1 MSDEEA
7 PADKPDRPPLSLDE
21 LRETLDRLG
30 DLSLRLNDRVEEQT
44 KVISHATTMTNE
56 ARRAAEATKQQTD
69 PDQYAEYAVEVI
81 DKRLEKRMQDIKQ
94 TASDLL
100 KASNYTREVLSKA
113 DQDRTDA
120 QHQLWER
127 EQKLDQWKSRWPLFG
142 LGALVLALAM
152 TVTLPRFL
160 ATNEFTCELMVGF
173 VWTATSEATDV
184 CVRYVE

>member
-1 MSDEEA
+1 MSYEA

-44 KVISHATTMTNE
+44 KVIGHATTMTNE

-100 KASNYTREVLSKA
+100 RASNYTREVLSKA

-120 QHQLWER
+120 QRQLWEQER
-127 EQKLDQWKSRWPLFG
+127 KLYQFKSRLRWLVP
-142 LGALVLALAM
+142 GAVVLVVVL
-152 TVTLPRFL
+152 TLLLSRFL
-160 ATNEFTCELMVGF
+160 ADFEAGCVVLGGT
-173 VWTATSEATDV
+173 WTQTTTGVDV
-184 CVRYVE
+184 CVR

>member
-1 MSDEEA
+1 MSDEA

-21 LRETLDRLG
+21 LRETLERLG
-30 DLSLRLNDRVEEQT
+30 DLSLKLNDRVEEQT
-44 KVISHATTMTNE
+44 KVISQATTMTNE

-69 PDQYAEYAVEVI
+69 PDHYAEFAVSLI
-81 DKRLEKRMQDIKQ
+81 DDRMDKAMARMNEASQGLSQASHQAQSVLKQ
-94 TASDLL
+94 TENDLS
-100 KASNYTREVLSKA
+100 ATQR
-113 DQDRTDA
+113 R
-120 QHQLWER
+120 LWER

-152 TVTLPRFL
+152 TITLPHFL
-160 ATNEFTCELMVGF
+160 ATSEFTCELMVGF

>member
-1 MSDEEA
+1 MSDDAASPTPFEI
-7 PADKPDRPPLSLDE
+7 E
-21 LRETLDRLG
+21 LRETLERLG
-30 DLSLRLNDRVEEQT
+30 DLSLKLNDRVEEQT

-81 DKRLEKRMQDIKQ
+81 DERLEERMKDIRQ

-100 KASNYTREVLSKA
+100 KASSYTREVLSKA

-120 QHQLWER
+120 QRQLWER
-127 EQKLDQWKSRWPLFG
+127 EQKLARFKNRLPSFG
-142 LGALVLALAM
+142 LGVVVLALAL

-160 ATNEFTCELMVGF
+160 ASNASMCAVLGAS
-173 VWTATSEATDV
+173 WTTTTTGVDA
-184 CVRYVE
+184 CVFYQR

>member
-1 MSDEEA
+1 MSNT
-7 PADKPDRPPLSLDE
+7 PASPTPFEIE
-21 LRETLDRLG
+21 LRETLERLG
-30 DLSLRLNDRVEEQT
+30 DLSLKLNDRVEEQT

-81 DKRLEKRMQDIKQ
+81 DERLENRMRDIRQ

-100 KASNYTREVLSKA
+100 KASSYTREVLSKA

-120 QHQLWER
+120 QRQLWER
-127 EQKLDQWKSRWPLFG
+127 EQKLKRFKSRLPWFG
-142 LGALVLALAM
+142 LAAVVLALVL

-160 ATNEFTCELMVGF
+160 ASNASMCAVLGG
-173 VWTATSEATDV
+173 VWTTTSINTDV
-184 CVRYVE
+184 CAFYRE

>member
-1 MSDEEA
+1 MSNT
-7 PADKPDRPPLSLDE
+7 PASPTPFEIE
-21 LRETLDRLG
+21 LRETLERLG
-30 DLSLRLNDRVEEQT
+30 DLSLKLNDRVEEQT

-81 DKRLEKRMQDIKQ
+81 DERLENRMRDIRQ

-100 KASNYTREVLSKA
+100 KASSYTREVLSKA

-120 QHQLWER
+120 LRQLWER
-127 EQKLDQWKSRWPLFG
+127 EQKLKRFKSQLPWFG
-142 LGALVLALAM
+142 LGAVVLGLVL

-160 ATNEFTCELMVGF
+160 ASNASMCAVLGAS
-173 VWTATSEATDV
+173 WTTTTTGVDA
-184 CVRYVE
+184 CVFYQR